1 MNITRLLDKTEAYL
15 FSTYFNLDY
24 CHQGG
29 AHYKYCGS
37 VTILHGAEKGY
48 TAKNLWITVK

>member
-1 MNITRLLDKTEAYL
+1 MNITRLLDKVEAYI
-15 FSTYFNLDY
+15 FSTYFNLNY
-24 CHQGG
+24 LLYGE

-48 TAKNLWITVK
+48 TARNF

>member
-1 MNITRLLDKTEAYL
+1 MNITRLLDKVEAY
-15 FSTYFNLDY
+15 FCSTYFNLD
-24 CHQGG
+24 CRQQGL

-48 TAKNLWITVK
+48 TARNF